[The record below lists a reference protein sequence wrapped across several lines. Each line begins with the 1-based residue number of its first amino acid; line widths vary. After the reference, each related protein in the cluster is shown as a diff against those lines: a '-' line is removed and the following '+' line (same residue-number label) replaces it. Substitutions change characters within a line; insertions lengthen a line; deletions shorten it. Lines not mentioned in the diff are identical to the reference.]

1 MVPAEKRCAGARES
15 GEEFVGGAR
24 GMRATILEKAVAVRL
39 ATALGHFKTNKPGGQ
54 IAALR
59 RGFIAR

>member
-24 GMRATILEKAVAVRL
+24 GMRATILEKAELSGWRPPW
-39 ATALGHFKTNKPGGQ
+39 ATSKKKY
-54 IAALR
+54 
-59 RGFIAR
+59 GFGS

>member
-39 ATALGHFKTNKPGGQ
+39 ATALGHFKTNNYLSR
-54 IAALR
+54 A
-59 RGFIAR
+59 